1 MRLLCADVER
11 RKLIFRGL
19 LQPWLW
25 LQQHDTF
32 YLSVLSVIVGV
43 MAGYGALGFRFGIG
57 WISQFWVGESS
68 WSLVLDSAPWY
79 LFLLAPLCGGLLVGA
94 INSYWLKPNE
104 TKIVPGVMESLA
116 LQGGKIGVRKASGE
130 TLSNMVALGSGASM
144 GREAPTVA
152 LGAALA
158 SLLGQLLRL
167 DEQQM
172 RVMLGCGVAAAIAAS
187 FNAPIAGALF
197 ALEVI
202 LTDYTIATF
211 SPIVLSAVIATVITR
226 AEVGDYPAFVVPTFE
241 MTSLMQIPSY
251 LLLGVIC
258 GLLAALLIYLLPKVR
273 GAFELHVPNLLVR
286 PVVAGLMLGLLALLV
301 PELMSMG
308 YGTVSQLLN
317 EAFEANL
324 FGVGVPLI
332 PFLLLLLCLKLTT
345 SLLCAG
351 GGFGTGLI
359 GPSLF
364 LGAAAGA
371 LFGLLFHGVFPDLTG
386 SYGGYALIGAGA
398 MMAAAL
404 QAPVSTILMLFELS
418 GEYQIMV
425 PLMTAC
431 VVATLVKSA
440 FGSASVFTE
449 ILNSK
454 GIETRWGMERAWL
467 RAVPVTRIPW
477 RPVPTVKANAKLDV
491 LKRQYIGSG
500 KGCVQ
505 VVDDDGLMLGIV
517 TFDDLKEWLLDSTL
531 DQVVVA
537 AEVANRNVKVVTEDS
552 SLLDAIDVLDRE
564 VFEQM
569 PVVAADNPRRV
580 LGMLSR
586 NAVFSTYHKLIVKH
600 GERGGHG

>member
-1 MRLLCADVER
+1 VKNFC
-11 RKLIFRGL
+11 
-19 LQPWLW
+19 LQLRYPLRW
-25 LQQHDTF
+25 LQQHDVF
-32 YLSVLSVIVGV
+32 YLSMLAVIVGV
-43 MAGYGALGFRFGIG
+43 MAGFGALGFRFGIG
-57 WISQFWVGESS
+57 WVSAFWVGEDN
-68 WSLVLDSAPWY
+68 WSLVLHSAPWY
-79 LFLLAPLCGGLLVGA
+79 LFLLAPVCGGLLVGT
-94 INSYWLKPNE
+94 INTYWLKPGGI
-104 TKIVPGVMESLA
+104 KIVPGVMESLA
-116 LQGGKIGVRKASGE
+116 LHGGRIGLRKASGE

-172 RVMLGCGVAAAIAAS
+172 RVILGCGVAAAIAAS
-187 FNAPIAGALF
+187 FNAPIAGSLF

-226 AEVGDYPAFVVPTFE
+226 AEVGDSPAFMVPVFK
-241 MTSLMQIPSY
+241 MDSFLQIPSY
-251 LLLGVIC
+251 LLLGVLC
-258 GLLAALLIYLLPKVR
+258 GLMAALLIYLLPKVR
-273 GAFELHVPNLLVR
+273 GAFETHLPNTVIR
-286 PVVAGLMLGLLALLV
+286 PMVAGLMLGLLALLL

-308 YGTVSQLLN
+308 YGTVSLLLN
-317 EAFEANL
+317 EAFVPNI
-324 FGVGVPLI
+324 FGTDVSLI
-332 PFLLLLLCLKLTT
+332 PFLCLVLGLKMTT

-364 LGAAAGA
+364 LGTAVGA
-371 LFGLLFHGVFPDLTG
+371 LFGLLSHGLFPQVTG
-386 SYGGYALIGAGA
+386 SYGSYALIGAGA

-431 VVATLVKSA
+431 VVATLVKAA

-449 ILNSK
+449 ILQSR

-467 RAVPVTRIPW
+467 RSVPVTRIPW
-477 RPVPTVKANAKLDV
+477 RAMPTVPNDAKLDV
-491 LKRQYIGSG
+491 LKREYITSA

-505 VVDDDGLMLGIV
+505 VVDNEGLMIGIV
-517 TFDDLKEWLLDSTL
+517 TFHDLKEWLLDATL

-537 AEVANRNVKVVTEDS
+537 AEVANRNVKVVREDA

-569 PVVAADNPRRV
+569 PVVAADNPKRV

-600 GERGGHG
+600 GEGKA

>member
-1 MRLLCADVER
+1 VW
-11 RKLIFRGL
+11 KVSNLISHGL
-19 LQPWLW
+19 KHPWHW
-25 LQQHDTF
+25 LQQHDVF

-43 MAGYGALGFRFGIG
+43 MAGYGALGFRFGID
-57 WISQFWVGESS
+57 WISQLWVGESS

-79 LFLLAPLCGGLLVGA
+79 LFIIAPMCGGLLVGC
-94 INSYWLKPNE
+94 INSYWLNPSE

-116 LQGGKIGVRKASGE
+116 LHGGKIRARKAGGE
-130 TLSNMVALGSGASM
+130 TLSNIIALGSGASM

-158 SLLGQLLRL
+158 SLLGQCLRL
-167 DEQQM
+167 DESHM

-226 AEVGDYPAFVVPTFE
+226 AEVGDFPAFLVPVFE
-241 MTSLMQIPSY
+241 MKSFMQIPSY
-251 LLLGVIC
+251 LVLGIVC
-258 GLLAALLIYLLPKVR
+258 GLLATLMIFLLPKVR
-273 GAFELHVPNLLVR
+273 GAFENYVPNTVIR

-308 YGTVSQLLN
+308 YGTVSLLLN
-317 EAFEANL
+317 EAFEPHL

-332 PFLLLLLCLKLTT
+332 PFLFLVLCMKLTT

-364 LGAAAGA
+364 LGAAVGA
-371 LFGLLFHGVFPDLTG
+371 LFGLLSHGMFPQVTG
-386 SYGGYALIGAGA
+386 SYGSYALIGAGA

-454 GIETRWGMERAWL
+454 GIETRWGMARSWL
-467 RAVPVTRIPW
+467 RSVPVTRIPW
-477 RPVPTVKANAKLDV
+477 RAVPTVKAETKLDA
-491 LKRQYIGSG
+491 LKREYISSG

-505 VVDDDGLMLGIV
+505 VVDHDGLMIGIV
-517 TFDDLKEWLLDSTL
+517 TFDDLKEWLLDTTL

-537 AEVANRNVKVVTEDS
+537 AEVANRNVKVVAEDA
-552 SLLDAIDVLDRE
+552 SLLDAINVLDRE

-569 PVVAADNPRRV
+569 PVVAADNPKRV

-600 GERGGHG
+600 GERGKQN

>member
-1 MRLLCADVER
+1 MQRLW
-11 RKLIFRGL
+11 
-19 LQPWLW
+19 QW
-25 LQQHDTF
+25 LQHHDAF
-32 YLSVLSVIVGV
+32 YLSVLAVVVGIL
-43 MAGYGALGFRFGIG
+43 AGYGALGFRFGIG
-57 WISQFWVGESS
+57 WISTFWVGASS
-68 WSLVLDSAPWY
+68 WSVVLYSAPWY
-79 LFLLAPLCGGLLVGA
+79 LFLLAPLCGGLLVGL
-94 INSYWLKPNE
+94 INTYWLTPGAI
-104 TKIVPGVMESLA
+104 KIVPGVMEALA
-116 LQGGKIGVRKASGE
+116 LYGGKIKARRAAGE

-158 SLLGQLLRL
+158 SLLGQWLRF
-167 DEQQM
+167 DEQHM
-172 RVMLGCGVAAAIAAS
+172 RVLLGCGIAAAIAAS
-187 FNAPIAGALF
+187 FNAPIAGSLF

-226 AEVGDYPAFVVPTFE
+226 AEVGNYPAFQVPVFV
-241 MTSLMQIPSY
+241 MDSFAQIPSY
-251 LLLGVIC
+251 LLLGVVC
-258 GLLAALLIYLLPKVR
+258 GLQAALLIYLLPKVR
-273 GAFELHVPNLLVR
+273 GAFEQHVPNTVIR

-308 YGTVSQLLN
+308 YGTVSKLLN
-317 EAFEANL
+317 EQFTPSL
-324 FGVGVPLI
+324 FGVVVPLI
-332 PFLLLLLCLKLTT
+332 PFLMLVLCLKMTT

-364 LGAAAGA
+364 LGTAVGA
-371 LFGLLFHGVFPDLTG
+371 LFGLVAHAIAPGLTG
-386 SYGGYALIGAGA
+386 SYGSYALIGAGA

-431 VVATLVKSA
+431 VVATLVKTA
-440 FGSASVFTE
+440 FGADSVFTE
-449 ILNSK
+449 ILNSR
-454 GIETRWGMERAWL
+454 GIETRWGLERAWL
-467 RAVPVTRIPW
+467 RSVPIARIPW
-477 RPVPTVKANAKLDV
+477 RSVPAVHESARLDV
-491 LKRQYIGSG
+491 LKREYITSG

-505 VVDDDGLMLGIV
+505 VVDDDGLMVGIV
-517 TFDDLKEWLLDSTL
+517 TFNDLKECLLDSTL

-537 AEVANRNVKVVTEDS
+537 GEVANRRVKVVAENA

-586 NAVFSTYHKLIVKH
+586 NAVFSTYHKLIVQH
-600 GERGGHG
+600 GEQVGEAR

>member
-1 MRLLCADVER
+1 MHLPCAEVDG
-11 RKLIFRGL
+11 RKLIRRWL
-19 LQPWLW
+19 SHPWLW
-25 LQQHDTF
+25 LQQYDAF

-43 MAGYGALGFRFGIG
+43 MAGYGALGFRFGIA

-68 WSLVLDSAPWY
+68 WSLVLNSAPWY
-79 LFLLAPLCGGLLVGA
+79 LFILAPVCGGALVGA
-94 INSYWLKPNE
+94 INNYWLKPNAI
-104 TKIVPGVMESLA
+104 KIVPGVMESLA
-116 LQGGKIGVRKASGE
+116 LHGGKIGIRKASGE
-130 TLSNMVALGSGASM
+130 TLSNILALGSGASM

-158 SLLGQLLRL
+158 SLLGQLLHL
-167 DEQQM
+167 TEQQM

-226 AEVGDYPAFVVPTFE
+226 AEIGDYPAFKVPLFKME
-241 MTSLMQIPSY
+241 SFLQIPSY

-258 GLLAALLIYLLPKVR
+258 GLLAALLIFLLPKVR
-273 GAFELHVPNLLVR
+273 SAFESYLPNIILR
-286 PVVAGLMLGLLALLV
+286 PIVAGLMLGMLALLV

-308 YGTVSQLLN
+308 YGTVSLLLN
-317 EAFEANL
+317 EAFVPNI
-324 FGVGVPLI
+324 FGVNVPLI
-332 PFLLLLLCLKLTT
+332 PFLMLVLCMKMAT

-364 LGAAAGA
+364 IGTAAGA
-371 LFGLLFHGVFPDLTG
+371 LFGLLLHAIFPDFAG
-386 SYGGYALIGAGA
+386 SYGSYALIGAGA

-431 VVATLVKSA
+431 VVATLVKAA
-440 FGSASVFTE
+440 FGSNSVFTE
-449 ILNSK
+449 ILNSR
-454 GIETRWGMERAWL
+454 GIETNWGMERAWL
-467 RAVPVTRIPW
+467 RSVPVTSIPW
-477 RPVPTVKANAKLDV
+477 RPMPTVQEDAKLDV
-491 LKRQYIGSG
+491 LKREYISSG

-505 VVDDDGLMLGIV
+505 VIDHDGLMIGIV
-517 TFDDLKEWLLDSTL
+517 TFHDLKEWFLDTAL

-537 AEVANRNVKVVTEDS
+537 AEVANRNVKVVMENA

-569 PVVAADNPRRV
+569 PVVAADNPKRV

-600 GERGGHG
+600 GERGGQG